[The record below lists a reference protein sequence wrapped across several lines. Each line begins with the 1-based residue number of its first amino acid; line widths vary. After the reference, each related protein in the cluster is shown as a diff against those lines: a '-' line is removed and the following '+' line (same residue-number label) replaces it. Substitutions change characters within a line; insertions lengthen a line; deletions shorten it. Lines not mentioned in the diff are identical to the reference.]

1 MSTHIGKVCSKA
13 FRGLYNIRQIRKNLS
28 EDSTKTLIHA
38 FVTSHLDYYNS
49 LLYSLPQY
57 QYDCL
62 QKVLN
67 AAARV
72 TCLIPKF
79 EHISPVLMRLHWL
92 PIKYRVEYK
101 IALLVF
107 KAMHGLSPGY
117 IMEFINAKPV
127 TMYSLRSDSGNFLQ
141 VPCVK
146 CKTFGERCLYHL
158 EQVIVLTLLNKD
170 LRIKPT
176 KSLKS

>member
-1 MSTHIGKVCSKA
+1 MLLLKLFLLSSKA
-13 FRGLYNIRQIRKNLS
+13 HVLWISILYRPECCFGFVGIDAHPCKNLY
-28 EDSTKTLIHA
+28 EWVFFPLQDE
-38 FVTSHLDYYNS
+38 
-49 LLYSLPQY
+49 Y
-57 QYDCL
+57 QYDHL

-67 AAARV
+67 AAARA

-127 TMYSLRSDSGNFLQ
+127 TRYSLRSDSGIFLQ
-141 VPCVK
+141 GSCLK
-146 CKTFGERCLYHL
+146 CKTFGERAFVH
-158 EQVIVLTLLNKD
+158 IVQ
-170 LRIKPT
+170 KPGW
-176 KSLKS
+176 